1 MALQATET
9 ISIYTLVR
17 GGLTTVHA
25 VHANQAYLLRGP
37 TFLVPFFYR
46 RCRELT
52 RSRNLVVVDSSV
64 ETLRGCAVMV
74 VGLLCVMHGKVD
86 TVVLRGLQR
95 CTKATTGPFLAWTH
109 CLQSETLNPLT
120 VSHRL

>member
-1 MALQATET
+1 MTEYRV
-9 ISIYTLVR
+9 SSCQVQVSSCQVRVSR

-64 ETLRGCAVMV
+64 AINPAWVCCHGCRPTLR
-74 VGLLCVMHGKVD
+74 D
-86 TVVLRGLQR
+86 
-95 CTKATTGPFLAWTH
+95 AWE
-109 CLQSETLNPLT
+109 S
-120 VSHRL
+120 